1 MPDLSISSPRH
12 EKSPPRAGRSVAQR
26 RGISSP
32 LWARM
37 QSVFCERL
45 DGFGYA
51 SREPRGVSS
60 SLFPAQIKRAPTSG
74 TPSIWRREED
84 VRRLRLE
91 SVVPRGGTVR
101 VFGLGV
107 RASLARTSG
116 ENQISQISSPRHE
129 KSPPR
134 AGRSVPLLYEIAT
147 EECWFYRSVWRFR
160 YSLGRDCAYFFE
172 NV

>member
-1 MPDLSISSPRH
+1 
-12 EKSPPRAGRSVAQR
+12 
-26 RGISSP
+26 
-32 LWARM
+32 M

-91 SVVPRGGTVR
+91 SVVPRGR
-101 VFGLGV
+101 IDRIFGLGV

-116 ENQISQISSPRHE
+116 ECRNSQSLPRATKKARQGRAIPWRREEDDLRLYELGCSRFFARGSMASATPRANLAEFLQVSSPR
-129 KSPPR
+129 K
-134 AGRSVPLLYEIAT
+134 
-147 EECWFYRSVWRFR
+147 
-160 YSLGRDCAYFFE
+160 
-172 NV
+172 